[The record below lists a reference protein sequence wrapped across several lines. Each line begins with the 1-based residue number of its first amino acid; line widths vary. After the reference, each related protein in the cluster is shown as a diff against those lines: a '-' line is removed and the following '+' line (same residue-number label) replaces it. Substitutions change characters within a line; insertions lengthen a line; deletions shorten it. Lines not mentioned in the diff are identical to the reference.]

1 MLIFE
6 FAHTGVL
13 VQRTRVVTF
22 LACIAATAC
31 AGSLAAPASAAR
43 TDSQYVLSV
52 RHVDAGEYRQ
62 VSLDCDSAGGTH
74 PRAEDACAM
83 IEEAG
88 SIEEIP
94 AEHGMCTMEYRPIS
108 VDVVGA
114 EEYDETFGNPC
125 RLKLAKGAVFD
136 F

>member
-1 MLIFE
+1 
-6 FAHTGVL
+6 
-13 VQRTRVVTF
+13 
-22 LACIAATAC
+22 
-31 AGSLAAPASAAR
+31 
-43 TDSQYVLSV
+43 
-52 RHVDAGEYRQ
+52 
-62 VSLDCDSAGGTH
+62 
-74 PRAEDACAM
+74 M